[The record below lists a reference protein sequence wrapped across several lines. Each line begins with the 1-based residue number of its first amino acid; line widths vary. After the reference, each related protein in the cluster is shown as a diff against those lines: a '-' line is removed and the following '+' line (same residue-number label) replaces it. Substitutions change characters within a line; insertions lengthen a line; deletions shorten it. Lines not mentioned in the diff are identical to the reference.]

1 MDEAITQAP
10 ASEQIAFD
18 RTALNPTEAAKLAS
32 WQMDA
37 GAEPTAEE
45 PVEQALP
52 SAQAHEFDLGTC
64 AVTACPTPRLT
75 LKPMPPF
82 EAGWLMLNYLRE
94 MVTSLPPR
102 PASLFPSYRQ

>member
-18 RTALNPTEAAKLAS
+18 RTELNPTEAAKMAA
-32 WQMDA
+32 WQQES
-37 GAEPTAEE
+37 GTEPTAEE

-75 LKPMPPF
+75 LKPMQPF
-82 EAGWLMLNYLRE
+82 EAGWLMPIFQKAPE
-94 MVTSLPPR
+94 PSLPPR
-102 PASLFPSYRQ
+102 PANLSHSCKA